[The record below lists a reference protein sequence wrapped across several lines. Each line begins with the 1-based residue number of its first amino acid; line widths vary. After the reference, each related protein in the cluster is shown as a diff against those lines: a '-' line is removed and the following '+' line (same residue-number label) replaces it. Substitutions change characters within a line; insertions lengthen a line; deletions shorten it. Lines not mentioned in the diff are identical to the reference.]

1 MQAKE
6 LADKVFMPRPAS
18 AGWQHCGDEAKPRTA
33 PVHGSEHPASLQMW
47 TFSTGPK
54 EATMKA
60 LRLILATV
68 VLWAGVCLAF
78 AQPDT
83 DYSSWQQVEISKKDG
98 DIIGD

>member
-1 MQAKE
+1 MQA
-6 LADKVFMPRPAS
+6 
-18 AGWQHCGDEAKPRTA
+18 
-33 PVHGSEHPASLQMW
+33 
-47 TFSTGPK
+47 K

-68 VLWAGVCLAF
+68 VVWAGVCLAF

>member
-1 MQAKE
+1 MQA
-6 LADKVFMPRPAS
+6 
-18 AGWQHCGDEAKPRTA
+18 
-33 PVHGSEHPASLQMW
+33 
-47 TFSTGPK
+47 K

-60 LRLILATV
+60 LRLILATLV
-68 VLWAGVCLAF
+68 VWAGAACLAF